1 MSPIGLKLRSAAVGS
16 DTDARPLDVFQI
28 ALLNV

>member
-1 MSPIGLKLRSAAVGS
+1 VSPTGLKLHSAAVSS